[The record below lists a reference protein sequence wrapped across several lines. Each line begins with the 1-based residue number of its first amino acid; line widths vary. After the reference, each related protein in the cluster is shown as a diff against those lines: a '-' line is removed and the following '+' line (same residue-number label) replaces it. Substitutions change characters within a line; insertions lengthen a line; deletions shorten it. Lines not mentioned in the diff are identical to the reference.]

1 MPLLAPPFCWT
12 SGNFCLGISSF
23 PQMSLKSPCDA
34 WGDAEGCWPGQGLCR
49 DLGIGVLGAL
59 LAVSGVGCPCGV
71 ACVIVSRIMSVISPL
86 QLEEQV
92 PGEVNKFILT
102 SSKGFSATLGKKGGF
117 GKLEINI

>member
-1 MPLLAPPFCWT
+1 MLAWAGAVQGPGYWG
-12 SGNFCLGISSF
+12 SGCPAGSF
-23 PQMSLKSPCDA
+23 
-34 WGDAEGCWPGQGLCR
+34 WGGL
-49 DLGIGVLGAL
+49 
-59 LAVSGVGCPCGV
+59 PCGV
-71 ACVIVSRIMSVISPL
+71 ACVTVSRIMSVISPL